1 MTNFKGYEKLC
12 RLRPSKK
19 RLYQAD
25 LKVSE
30 GPFKTYN
37 EKILQYNNTL
47 KCYLFKPQNSNND
60 QKIGGREPTQV
71 MIF

>member
-1 MTNFKGYEKLC
+1 MTIRDYEKLC
-12 RLRPSKK
+12 SLRTPKK
-19 RLYQAD
+19 RLYMAD
-25 LKVSE
+25 LKISE

-47 KCYLFKPQNSNND
+47 KCYLESNPN
-60 QKIGGREPTQV
+60 QKSGGGEPTQV